1 MFIVTRVQKNCG
13 ILYGYSGLEINH
25 QIVSAQGRPSGL
37 PKLIYCARDSE
48 ILYERTLLISLFY
61 ACRIYFFLK
70 NLENILF

>member
-1 MFIVTRVQKNCG
+1 MTRVQRNCG
-13 ILYGYSGLEINH
+13 TLYGYCGHEINH
-25 QIVSAQGRPSGL
+25 QCVSAQGRPSGL

-48 ILYERTLLISLFY
+48 ILYKRTLVISLFY